1 MQDMLLKFLA
11 CRDVGAVLIEEFKGL
26 KLYWVGVAA
35 AGGCYLMQ
43 VRGGWKPPFHGL
55 RYVFR
60 SISVH
65 LSEFVFVESMEGK
78 VPLLGSELYRRFK
91 EMR

>member
-26 KLYWVGVAA
+26 KLYWMGVAA

-43 VRGGWKPPFHGL
+43 GGGRLEASFPWAALCISEHI
-55 RYVFR
+55 R
-60 SISVH
+60 S
-65 LSEFVFVESMEGK
+65 FVGTRICGVYGGEGAFIG
-78 VPLLGSELYRRFK
+78 VGALQAV
-91 EMR
+91 

>member
-43 VRGGWKPPFHGL
+43 GGGRLEASFPWA
-55 RYVFR
+55 
-60 SISVH
+60 
-65 LSEFVFVESMEGK
+65 LSWLQTELNESNFSQK
-78 VPLLGSELYRRFK
+78 WVNYRFG
-91 EMR
+91 